1 MTVRVAAPAKVNLYL
16 GVGPLMPDG
25 YHAVDTVLHA
35 LELHDDVRVSAA
47 PGFALSCHPDVGVPM
62 ADNLACRAAHAL
74 GEAFGRPVNAEV
86 VLSKRI
92 PHGAGLG
99 GGSSD
104 AAAVIAGLARMWGV
118 GPTDDRCV
126 AAAAT
131 IGADV
136 PFFLYGGAALMT
148 GRGDRIERSLPA
160 LTTPVVLVRPPEPVP
175 TAAAYRAFDAAPAP
189 AGDASAVIAALE
201 ARDEAALGAALDNN
215 LAAAAAAVVPA
226 VADALAWVQGQA
238 GVLGATVAG
247 SGSAVFALV
256 YDADTAESIAA
267 RAAARGWWSAASRL
281 SAAGAR
287 ATDEEGGA

>member
-104 AAAVIAGLARMWGV
+104 AAAVITGLARMWGV

-148 GRGDRIERSLPA
+148 GGVTASSARCRRSRRRSCWFARLNPCRQPPRIARS
-160 LTTPVVLVRPPEPVP
+160 TPRRCP
-175 TAAAYRAFDAAPAP
+175 
-189 AGDASAVIAALE
+189 
-201 ARDEAALGAALDNN
+201 
-215 LAAAAAAVVPA
+215 
-226 VADALAWVQGQA
+226 
-238 GVLGATVAG
+238 
-247 SGSAVFALV
+247 
-256 YDADTAESIAA
+256 
-267 RAAARGWWSAASRL
+267 
-281 SAAGAR
+281 R
-287 ATDEEGGA
+287 ATPPP